1 MNKEDIAQ
9 KIADRKGITK
19 KEALDNVNDFL
30 DVVKESLVEGERVSL
45 VNFGNFDVKERKAR
59 TGRNP
64 QTGESMDI
72 PAQKT
77 VSFKPGKDLRESV
90 KASS

>member
-1 MNKEDIAQ
+1 MNKEQIAQ
-9 KIADRKGITK
+9 TIADQKGITK
-19 KEALDNVNDFL
+19 KEALDNVNDVL
-30 DVVKESLVEGERVSL
+30 EAVKQALVSGERVSL

-64 QTGESMDI
+64 QTGEQMNI

-77 VSFKPGKDLRESV
+77 VGFKPGKDLRESV
-90 KASS
+90 KAS